1 MGEGLPVPLQPCLPL
16 SLSRS
21 SADVWFSASRS
32 TLSWELTE
40 AQAGWKSPLLLS
52 SEEFK
57 VISDGLQF
65 SCTSTMGVNEFI
77 LVTQTRWITGLR
89 CLMALS

>member
-32 TLSWELTE
+32 ALSWELTE

-57 VISDGLQF
+57 VVSDGLQF
-65 SCTSTMGVNEFI
+65 SRTMGVNEFI
-77 LVTQTRWITGLR
+77 LVTQTRWITGLQ
-89 CLMALS
+89 CLMALT